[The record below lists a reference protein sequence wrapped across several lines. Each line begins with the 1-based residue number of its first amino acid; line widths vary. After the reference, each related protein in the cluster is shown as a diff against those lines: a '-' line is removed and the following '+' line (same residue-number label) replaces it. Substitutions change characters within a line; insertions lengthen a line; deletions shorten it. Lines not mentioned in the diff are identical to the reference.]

1 MRERPTQTPTAG
13 GRKATLP
20 RLDTSHRY
28 IDTVY
33 QRKPLSMT
41 RKITAAATV
50 LALLATG
57 CSASTDSSAPG
68 GTLITGGT
76 STATPTPSSTT
87 PAPATTTAGRTPTVT
102 EVTASPSAT
111 ESPSAASTIAVA
123 TPTPTVSL
131 DPSPLAGTGGGP
143 QQPSSVPTLNSIT
156 DEDRGRA
163 LEAAKAIVA
172 AYTSGKPYKEWS
184 EELYPMVDPEVQN
197 EYGPKSRID
206 LLKGT
211 VISAELVDDPTLKV
225 PGGDNP
231 YWLTVCVRVEGSLS
245 PAYYVRLH
253 RTAERPNK
261 WKASHILEPQGY
273 KLFAEKWLKQH
284 NK

>member
-1 MRERPTQTPTAG
+1 
-13 GRKATLP
+13 
-20 RLDTSHRY
+20 
-28 IDTVY
+28 
-33 QRKPLSMT
+33 MT
-41 RKITAAATV
+41 RKITAAAVV

-76 STATPTPSSTT
+76 STATSTPTPSSTT

-111 ESPSAASTIAVA
+111 ESTTAASTTAA
-123 TPTPTVSL
+123 PTPTVSL

-231 YWLTVCVRVEGSLS
+231 YWLTVSVRVEGSLS

-273 KLFAEKWLKQH
+273 KLFVEKRLKEQ

>member
-1 MRERPTQTPTAG
+1 
-13 GRKATLP
+13 
-20 RLDTSHRY
+20 
-28 IDTVY
+28 
-33 QRKPLSMT
+33 MT
-41 RKITAAATV
+41 RKITAAAAV

-76 STATPTPSSTT
+76 STATSTPTPTSTT
-87 PAPATTTAGRTPTVT
+87 PAPATTTAGRTHTVT
-102 EVTASPSAT
+102 EVTASPSAEAST
-111 ESPSAASTIAVA
+111 TAASTIAVA
-123 TPTPTVSL
+123 TPTVSL

-143 QQPSSVPTLNSIT
+143 QQPSSVPILNSIT

-163 LEAAKAIVA
+163 LETAKAIVA

-231 YWLTVCVRVEGSLS
+231 YWLTVSVRVEGSLS

>member
-1 MRERPTQTPTAG
+1 
-13 GRKATLP
+13 
-20 RLDTSHRY
+20 
-28 IDTVY
+28 
-33 QRKPLSMT
+33 MT

-87 PAPATTTAGRTPTVT
+87 TPAPATTTAGRTPTVT
-102 EVTASPSAT
+102 EVTASPSAEAST
-111 ESPSAASTIAVA
+111 TAASA
-123 TPTPTVSL
+123 TATPTVSL

-231 YWLTVCVRVEGSLS
+231 YWLTVSVRVVGSLS

>member
-1 MRERPTQTPTAG
+1 
-13 GRKATLP
+13 
-20 RLDTSHRY
+20 
-28 IDTVY
+28 
-33 QRKPLSMT
+33 MT
-41 RKITAAATV
+41 RKITAAAAV

-76 STATPTPSSTT
+76 STATSTPTPSPTTT
-87 PAPATTTAGRTPTVT
+87 PTPATTTAGRTPTVT

-111 ESPSAASTIAVA
+111 ASTTAASTIAAA

-131 DPSPLAGTGGGP
+131 DSSPLAGTGGGP

-163 LEAAKAIVA
+163 IEAAKAIVA

-184 EELYPMVDPEVQN
+184 EELYPMVDPEVQK
-197 EYGPKSRID
+197 EYGPNSRLD
-206 LLKGT
+206 QLRGT
-211 VISAELVDDPTLKV
+211 VTSAQLVDDPTLKV

-231 YWLTVCVRVEGSLS
+231 YWITVRVNVMGGTT

-253 RTAERPNK
+253 RTAEQPDT
-261 WKASHILEPQGY
+261 WKAAHILEPEGY
-273 KLFAEKWLKQH
+273 NSFVKERMKDK
-284 NK
+284 

>member
-1 MRERPTQTPTAG
+1 
-13 GRKATLP
+13 
-20 RLDTSHRY
+20 
-28 IDTVY
+28 
-33 QRKPLSMT
+33 MT
-41 RKITAAATV
+41 RKITATAAA

-68 GTLITGGT
+68 GTLITSGT
-76 STATPTPSSTT
+76 STASSTT

-111 ESPSAASTIAVA
+111 ESTTAASTTAAA

-163 LEAAKAIVA
+163 LETAKAIVT

-184 EELYPMVDPEVQN
+184 EELYPMIDPKLQN
-197 EYGPKSRID
+197 QYGPNSRID
-206 LLKGT
+206 IFKGT
-211 VISAELVDDPTLKV
+211 VTNAELVDDPTLKV

-231 YWLTVCVRVEGSLS
+231 YWLTVSVRVEGSLS

>member
-1 MRERPTQTPTAG
+1 
-13 GRKATLP
+13 
-20 RLDTSHRY
+20 
-28 IDTVY
+28 
-33 QRKPLSMT
+33 MT
-41 RKITAAATV
+41 RKITAAAAV

-76 STATPTPSSTT
+76 STATSTPTPSPTT
-87 PAPATTTAGRTPTVT
+87 TTPATTTAGRTPTVT

-111 ESPSAASTIAVA
+111 ASTTAASTIAA
-123 TPTPTVSL
+123 PTPTVSI

-231 YWLTVCVRVEGSLS
+231 YWLTVCVKVEGSIS
-245 PAYYVRLH
+245 PTYYVRLH
-253 RTAERPNK
+253 RTAERPDK

>member
-1 MRERPTQTPTAG
+1 
-13 GRKATLP
+13 
-20 RLDTSHRY
+20 
-28 IDTVY
+28 
-33 QRKPLSMT
+33 MT
-41 RKITAAATV
+41 RKITAAAAV

-76 STATPTPSSTT
+76 STATPTPSPTTT

-111 ESPSAASTIAVA
+111 ASTTAASTIAA
-123 TPTPTVSL
+123 ATPTVSL

-143 QQPSSVPTLNSIT
+143 QQPSSEAILRTIT
-156 DEDRGRA
+156 DEDRARA
-163 LEAAKAIVA
+163 VDAAKAIVT

-184 EELYPMVDPEVQN
+184 EELYPMVDPKVQN

-231 YWLTVCVRVEGSLS
+231 YWLTVCVKVEGSIS

-253 RTAERPNK
+253 RTAERPDK
-261 WKASHILEPQGY
+261 WKASHILEPQGFNSFV
-273 KLFAEKWLKQH
+273 KERMKEQ

>member
-1 MRERPTQTPTAG
+1 
-13 GRKATLP
+13 
-20 RLDTSHRY
+20 
-28 IDTVY
+28 
-33 QRKPLSMT
+33 MT
-41 RKITAAATV
+41 RKITAAAAV

-76 STATPTPSSTT
+76 STATSTPTPTSTT

-102 EVTASPSAT
+102 EVTASPSAEAST
-111 ESPSAASTIAVA
+111 TAASTTAA
-123 TPTPTVSL
+123 ATPTVSL
-131 DPSPLAGTGGGP
+131 DPSPLVGTGGGP

-184 EELYPMVDPEVQN
+184 EELYPMIDPKLQN
-197 EYGPKSRID
+197 QYGPNSRID
-206 LLKGT
+206 IFKGT
-211 VISAELVDDPTLKV
+211 VTSAELVDDPTLKV

-231 YWLTVCVRVEGSLS
+231 YWLTVSVRVEGSLS

>member
-1 MRERPTQTPTAG
+1 
-13 GRKATLP
+13 
-20 RLDTSHRY
+20 
-28 IDTVY
+28 
-33 QRKPLSMT
+33 MT
-41 RKITAAATV
+41 RKITAAAAV

-76 STATPTPSSTT
+76 STATPSPTTT

-111 ESPSAASTIAVA
+111 ASTTAASTTAA
-123 TPTPTVSL
+123 ATPTVSL
-131 DPSPLAGTGGGP
+131 DTSPLAGTGGGP
-143 QQPSSVPTLNSIT
+143 QQPSSEAILRTIT
-156 DEDRGRA
+156 DEDRARA
-163 LEAAKAIVA
+163 VDAAKAIVT

-231 YWLTVCVRVEGSLS
+231 YWLTVCVKVEGSIS

>member
-1 MRERPTQTPTAG
+1 
-13 GRKATLP
+13 
-20 RLDTSHRY
+20 
-28 IDTVY
+28 
-33 QRKPLSMT
+33 MT
-41 RKITAAATV
+41 RKITATAAV

-68 GTLITGGT
+68 GTLITGGA
-76 STATPTPSSTT
+76 STATSTTAPSPTTT
-87 PAPATTTAGRTPTVT
+87 PAPATTTAGRTPTVA
-102 EVTASPSAT
+102 EVTASPSAEAST
-111 ESPSAASTIAVA
+111 TAASTIAAV

-163 LEAAKAIVA
+163 MDTAKAIVA

-231 YWLTVCVRVEGSLS
+231 YWLTVSVRVEGSLS

>member
-1 MRERPTQTPTAG
+1 
-13 GRKATLP
+13 
-20 RLDTSHRY
+20 
-28 IDTVY
+28 
-33 QRKPLSMT
+33 MT
-41 RKITAAATV
+41 RKITAAAAV

-76 STATPTPSSTT
+76 STATPTPSPTTT

-111 ESPSAASTIAVA
+111 ASTTAASTIAA
-123 TPTPTVSL
+123 ATPTVSL

-143 QQPSSVPTLNSIT
+143 QQPSSEAILRTIT
-156 DEDRGRA
+156 DEDRARA
-163 LEAAKAIVA
+163 VDAAKAIVT

-231 YWLTVCVRVEGSLS
+231 YWLTVSVRVEGSLS

-273 KLFAEKWLKQH
+273 KLFVEKRLKER

>member
-1 MRERPTQTPTAG
+1 
-13 GRKATLP
+13 
-20 RLDTSHRY
+20 
-28 IDTVY
+28 
-33 QRKPLSMT
+33 MT
-41 RKITAAATV
+41 RKITAAAAV

-76 STATPTPSSTT
+76 STATS
-87 PAPATTTAGRTPTVT
+87 TPTVT
-102 EVTASPSAT
+102 EVTASPSAEAST
-111 ESPSAASTIAVA
+111 TAASTTAA
-123 TPTPTVSL
+123 ATPTVSL

-184 EELYPMVDPEVQN
+184 EELYPMIDPKLQN
-197 EYGPKSRID
+197 HYGPNSRID
-206 LLKGT
+206 VFKGT
-211 VISAELVDDPTLKV
+211 VTSAELVDDPTLKV

-231 YWLTVCVRVEGSLS
+231 YWLTVCVKVEGSIS

-253 RTAERPNK
+253 RTAERPDK
-261 WKASHILEPQGY
+261 WKASHILEPQGFNSFV
-273 KLFAEKWLKQH
+273 KERMKER

>member
-1 MRERPTQTPTAG
+1 
-13 GRKATLP
+13 
-20 RLDTSHRY
+20 
-28 IDTVY
+28 
-33 QRKPLSMT
+33 MT
-41 RKITAAATV
+41 RKITAAAAV

-76 STATPTPSSTT
+76 STATS
-87 PAPATTTAGRTPTVT
+87 TPTVT
-102 EVTASPSAT
+102 EVTASPSAEAST
-111 ESPSAASTIAVA
+111 TAASTTAA
-123 TPTPTVSL
+123 ATPTVSL

-231 YWLTVCVRVEGSLS
+231 YWLTVSVRVEGSLS

>member
-1 MRERPTQTPTAG
+1 
-13 GRKATLP
+13 
-20 RLDTSHRY
+20 
-28 IDTVY
+28 
-33 QRKPLSMT
+33 MT
-41 RKITAAATV
+41 RKITATAAV

-76 STATPTPSSTT
+76 STATSTPTPSPTTTT
-87 PAPATTTAGRTPTVT
+87 PAATTAGRTPTVT

-111 ESPSAASTIAVA
+111 ASTTAASTIAA
-123 TPTPTVSL
+123 PTPTVSI

>member
-1 MRERPTQTPTAG
+1 M
-13 GRKATLP
+13 
-20 RLDTSHRY
+20 
-28 IDTVY
+28 
-33 QRKPLSMT
+33 
-41 RKITAAATV
+41 
-50 LALLATG
+50 
-57 CSASTDSSAPG
+57 
-68 GTLITGGT
+68 
-76 STATPTPSSTT
+76 
-87 PAPATTTAGRTPTVT
+87 
-102 EVTASPSAT
+102 
-111 ESPSAASTIAVA
+111 
-123 TPTPTVSL
+123 SL

-143 QQPSSVPTLNSIT
+143 QQPSSEAILRTIT
-156 DEDRGRA
+156 DEDRARA
-163 LEAAKAIVA
+163 VDAAKAIVT

-184 EELYPMVDPEVQN
+184 EELYPMVDPKVQN

-231 YWLTVCVRVEGSLS
+231 YWLTVCVKVEGSIS

-253 RTAERPNK
+253 RTAERSDK

>member
-1 MRERPTQTPTAG
+1 
-13 GRKATLP
+13 
-20 RLDTSHRY
+20 
-28 IDTVY
+28 
-33 QRKPLSMT
+33 MT
-41 RKITAAATV
+41 RKITAAAAV

-76 STATPTPSSTT
+76 STATSTPTSTT

-111 ESPSAASTIAVA
+111 ASTTTASTTVA
-123 TPTPTVSL
+123 ATPTVSL

-163 LEAAKAIVA
+163 LETAKAIVA

-231 YWLTVCVRVEGSLS
+231 YWLTVSVRVEGSLS

>member
-1 MRERPTQTPTAG
+1 
-13 GRKATLP
+13 
-20 RLDTSHRY
+20 
-28 IDTVY
+28 
-33 QRKPLSMT
+33 MT
-41 RKITAAATV
+41 RKITAAAAV

-76 STATPTPSSTT
+76 STATPSSTT

-102 EVTASPSAT
+102 EVTASPSAEAST
-111 ESPSAASTIAVA
+111 TAASTTAA
-123 TPTPTVSL
+123 ATPTVSL

-143 QQPSSVPTLNSIT
+143 QQPSSEAILRTIT
-156 DEDRGRA
+156 DEDRARA
-163 LEAAKAIVA
+163 VDAAKAIVT

-184 EELYPMVDPEVQN
+184 EELYPMIDPKLQN
-197 EYGPKSRID
+197 QYGPNSRID
-206 LLKGT
+206 VFKGT
-211 VISAELVDDPTLKV
+211 VTSAELVDDPTLKV

-231 YWLTVCVRVEGSLS
+231 YWLTVCVKVEGSIS

-253 RTAERPNK
+253 RTAERPDK
-261 WKASHILEPQGY
+261 WKASHILEPQGFNSFV
-273 KLFAEKWLKQH
+273 KERIKEQ

>member
-1 MRERPTQTPTAG
+1 
-13 GRKATLP
+13 
-20 RLDTSHRY
+20 
-28 IDTVY
+28 
-33 QRKPLSMT
+33 MT
-41 RKITAAATV
+41 RKITATAAV

-76 STATPTPSSTT
+76 STATSTPTPSSTT
-87 PAPATTTAGRTPTVT
+87 PAPATTTAGRTPTVA
-102 EVTASPSAT
+102 EVTASPSA
-111 ESPSAASTIAVA
+111 EASTTAA
-123 TPTPTVSL
+123 PTPTVSL

-231 YWLTVCVRVEGSLS
+231 YWLTVSVRVEGSLS

>member
-1 MRERPTQTPTAG
+1 
-13 GRKATLP
+13 
-20 RLDTSHRY
+20 
-28 IDTVY
+28 
-33 QRKPLSMT
+33 MT
-41 RKITAAATV
+41 RKITAATAV
-50 LALLATG
+50 LTLLATG

-76 STATPTPSSTT
+76 STATSTPTPSSTT
-87 PAPATTTAGRTPTVT
+87 TPASATTTAGRTPTVT

-111 ESPSAASTIAVA
+111 ASTTAASTIAA
-123 TPTPTVSL
+123 ATPTVSL

-163 LEAAKAIVA
+163 LEAAKAIVT

-211 VISAELVDDPTLKV
+211 VISAELVDDPTLKI

-273 KLFAEKWLKQH
+273 KLFAEKRLKEQG
-284 NK
+284 K

>member
-1 MRERPTQTPTAG
+1 
-13 GRKATLP
+13 
-20 RLDTSHRY
+20 
-28 IDTVY
+28 
-33 QRKPLSMT
+33 MT
-41 RKITAAATV
+41 RKITAAAAV

-76 STATPTPSSTT
+76 STATPTPSPTAT

-102 EVTASPSAT
+102 EVTASPSADAST
-111 ESPSAASTIAVA
+111 TAASTTAAA

-143 QQPSSVPTLNSIT
+143 QQPSSEAILRTIT
-156 DEDRGRA
+156 DEDRARA
-163 LEAAKAIVA
+163 VDAAKAIVT

-184 EELYPMVDPEVQN
+184 EELYPMIDPKLQN
-197 EYGPKSRID
+197 QYGPNSRID
-206 LLKGT
+206 VFKGT
-211 VISAELVDDPTLKV
+211 VTSAELVDDPTLKV

-231 YWLTVCVRVEGSLS
+231 YWLTVCVKVEGSIS

-253 RTAERPNK
+253 RTAERPDK
-261 WKASHILEPQGY
+261 WKASHILEPQGFNSFV
-273 KLFAEKWLKQH
+273 KERMKER

>member
-1 MRERPTQTPTAG
+1 
-13 GRKATLP
+13 
-20 RLDTSHRY
+20 
-28 IDTVY
+28 
-33 QRKPLSMT
+33 MT
-41 RKITAAATV
+41 RKITAAAAV

-76 STATPTPSSTT
+76 STATSTPTPTPSSTT

-111 ESPSAASTIAVA
+111 ESTTAASTTAA
-123 TPTPTVSL
+123 PTPTVSL

-231 YWLTVCVRVEGSLS
+231 YWLTVSVRVEGSLS

-273 KLFAEKWLKQH
+273 KLFVEKRLKEQ

>member
-1 MRERPTQTPTAG
+1 
-13 GRKATLP
+13 
-20 RLDTSHRY
+20 
-28 IDTVY
+28 
-33 QRKPLSMT
+33 MT
-41 RKITAAATV
+41 RKITAAAAV

-68 GTLITGGT
+68 GTLITSGT
-76 STATPTPSSTT
+76 STATSTPTPSSTT

-102 EVTASPSAT
+102 EVTASPSAEAST
-111 ESPSAASTIAVA
+111 TAASTTAA
-123 TPTPTVSL
+123 ATPTVSL

-143 QQPSSVPTLNSIT
+143 QQPSSVPILNSIT

-231 YWLTVCVRVEGSLS
+231 YWLTVCVKVEGSIS

-253 RTAERPNK
+253 RTAERPDK
-261 WKASHILEPQGY
+261 WKASHILEPQGFNSFV
-273 KLFAEKWLKQH
+273 KERMKEQ

>member
-1 MRERPTQTPTAG
+1 M
-13 GRKATLP
+13 
-20 RLDTSHRY
+20 
-28 IDTVY
+28 I
-33 QRKPLSMT
+33 
-41 RKITAAATV
+41 RKITAAAAV

-76 STATPTPSSTT
+76 STATAIPSPTT

-111 ESPSAASTIAVA
+111 ASTTAASTIAA
-123 TPTPTVSL
+123 PTPTVSI

>member
-1 MRERPTQTPTAG
+1 
-13 GRKATLP
+13 
-20 RLDTSHRY
+20 
-28 IDTVY
+28 
-33 QRKPLSMT
+33 MT
-41 RKITAAATV
+41 RKITAAAAV

-76 STATPTPSSTT
+76 AASTPTPTSTT

-102 EVTASPSAT
+102 EVTASPSA
-111 ESPSAASTIAVA
+111 EASTTTASTTVA
-123 TPTPTVSL
+123 ATPTVSL

-163 LEAAKAIVA
+163 LETAKAIVA

-231 YWLTVCVRVEGSLS
+231 YWLTVSVRVEGSLS

>member
-1 MRERPTQTPTAG
+1 
-13 GRKATLP
+13 
-20 RLDTSHRY
+20 
-28 IDTVY
+28 
-33 QRKPLSMT
+33 MT
-41 RKITAAATV
+41 RKITAAAAV

-76 STATPTPSSTT
+76 STATSTPSPTTT

-111 ESPSAASTIAVA
+111 ESTTAASTIAA
-123 TPTPTVSL
+123 ATPTVSL
-131 DPSPLAGTGGGP
+131 DPSPLTGTGGGP
-143 QQPSSVPTLNSIT
+143 QQPSSEAILRTIT
-156 DEDRGRA
+156 DEDRARA
-163 LEAAKAIVA
+163 VDAAKAIVT

-184 EELYPMVDPEVQN
+184 EELYPMVDPEVQK
-197 EYGPKSRID
+197 EYGPNSRLD
-206 LLKGT
+206 QLRGT
-211 VISAELVDDPTLKV
+211 VTSAQLVDDPTLKV

-231 YWLTVCVRVEGSLS
+231 YWITVCVNVMGGTT

-253 RTAERPNK
+253 RTAEQPDK
-261 WKASHILEPQGY
+261 WKAAHILEPEGY
-273 KLFAEKWLKQH
+273 NSFVKERMKEQ

>member
-1 MRERPTQTPTAG
+1 
-13 GRKATLP
+13 
-20 RLDTSHRY
+20 
-28 IDTVY
+28 
-33 QRKPLSMT
+33 MT
-41 RKITAAATV
+41 RKITAAAAV

-76 STATPTPSSTT
+76 STATSTPTPTSTT

-102 EVTASPSAT
+102 EVTASPSAEAST
-111 ESPSAASTIAVA
+111 TAASTTAA
-123 TPTPTVSL
+123 ATPTVSL
-131 DPSPLAGTGGGP
+131 DPSPLVGTGGGP

-184 EELYPMVDPEVQN
+184 EELYPMIDPKLQN
-197 EYGPKSRID
+197 HYGPNSRID
-206 LLKGT
+206 VFKGT
-211 VISAELVDDPTLKV
+211 VTSAELVDDPTLKV

-231 YWLTVCVRVEGSLS
+231 YWLTVCVKVEGSIS

-253 RTAERPNK
+253 RTAERPDK